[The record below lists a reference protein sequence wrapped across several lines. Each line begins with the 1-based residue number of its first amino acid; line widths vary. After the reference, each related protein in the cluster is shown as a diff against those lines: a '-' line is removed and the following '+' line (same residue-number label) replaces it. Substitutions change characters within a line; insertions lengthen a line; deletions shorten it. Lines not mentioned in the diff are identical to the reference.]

1 MGSSRILPLAMAARA
16 DSPVPCIEG
25 DGRGRFEVS
34 GELILDTVPRL
45 WETAQRLFVDV
56 DDLVIDLGGVSRC
69 DSAGAALVVDWAT
82 SRRLAGRSFK
92 VSRLPEQMR
101 AILRVS
107 DLEQLVLGE
116 ETGA

>member
-1 MGSSRILPLAMAARA
+1 MAARA
-16 DSPVPCIEG
+16 NSPGPRIQG

-34 GELILDTVPRL
+34 GELTLGTVPLL
-45 WETAQRLFVDV
+45 WETARRQFVDV
-56 DDLVIDLGGVSRC
+56 DDLVLDLGGVSRC
-69 DSAGAALVVDWAT
+69 DSAGAALVVNWAM
-82 SRRLAGRSFK
+82 SRRLAGGTLK

-107 DLEQLVLGE
+107 DLEQLVLGT

>member
-1 MGSSRILPLAMAARA
+1 MAARA
-16 DSPVPCIEG
+16 NSPGPSIEG
-25 DGRGRFEVS
+25 DGRGCFKVS
-34 GELILDTVPRL
+34 GELILGTVPTI

-56 DDLVIDLGGVSRC
+56 DDLVLDLGGVSRC

-82 SRRLAGRSFK
+82 SHRLAGGTFK

-107 DLEQLVLGE
+107 DLEQLVLGG
-116 ETGA
+116 ETGT